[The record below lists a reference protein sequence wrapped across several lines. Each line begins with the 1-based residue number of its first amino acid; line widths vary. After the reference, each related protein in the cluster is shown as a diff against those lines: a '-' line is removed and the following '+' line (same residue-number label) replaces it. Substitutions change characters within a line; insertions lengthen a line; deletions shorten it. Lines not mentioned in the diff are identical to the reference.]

1 MGQKKALVAWGGWEG
16 HTPQEST
23 EITKTMLESNHFV
36 VDVAEGTEAFRD
48 PDLSRY
54 DLIVPVIT
62 MSTIEKEEVENL
74 CKTVEKGTGLAGF
87 HGCMCDSFRNSV
99 EYQFMT
105 GGQWVAHPGNIIDF
119 SVEILPTEDPIT
131 EGIEDFPY
139 KSEQYFMHVDPSNEV
154 LATTTFTGEHCSWV
168 KGVKMP
174 VVWKRTH
181 GVGRV
186 FYSALGHVAEE
197 FKVREMATMFERG
210 MLWAAR

>member
-23 EITKTMLESNHFV
+23 EITRSMLESNHFS
-36 VDVAEGTEAFRD
+36 VDVVEGTEAFRD

-62 MSTIEKEEVENL
+62 MSTIEKGEVKNL

-87 HGCMCDSFRNSV
+87 HGCMCDSFRSSV

-119 SVEILPTEDPIT
+119 SVEIRPTEDPIT
-131 EGIEDFPY
+131 EGIQNFPY

-168 KGVKMP
+168 EGVKMP
-174 VVWKRTH
+174 VVWKRIH

>member
-23 EITKTMLESNHFV
+23 EITKTMLVRNHFV
-36 VDVAEGTEAFRD
+36 VDVVQGTEAFRD

-74 CKTVEKGTGLAGF
+74 CNTVEKGTGLAGF

-139 KSEQYFMHVDPSNEV
+139 KSEQYLCMLTPRMKCWQQPRSLVSTV
-154 LATTTFTGEHCSWV
+154 LG
-168 KGVKMP
+168 
-174 VVWKRTH
+174 
-181 GVGRV
+181 
-186 FYSALGHVAEE
+186 
-197 FKVREMATMFERG
+197 
-210 MLWAAR
+210 

>member
-1 MGQKKALVAWGGWEG
+1 N
-16 HTPQEST
+16 
-23 EITKTMLESNHFV
+23 NHFA
-36 VDVAEGTEAFRD
+36 VDVVEGTEAFQD

-54 DLIVPVIT
+54 NLIVPVIT

-87 HGCMCDSFRNSV
+87 HGCMCDAFRNSV
-99 EYQFMT
+99 DYQFMT

-119 SVEILPTEDPIT
+119 LVEIFPTKDPIT
-131 EGIEDFPY
+131 EGIQDFPY

-174 VVWKRTH
+174 VVWKRVH

-197 FKVREMATMFERG
+197 FKVQEMATIFERG

>member
-1 MGQKKALVAWGGWEG
+1 MGQRKALVAWGGWEG

-36 VDVAEGTEAFRD
+36 VDVVEGTEAFRD

-62 MSTIEKEEVENL
+62 MSTIEKEEVEKL

-105 GGQWVAHPGNIIDF
+105 GFLESAESG
-119 SVEILPTEDPIT
+119 STVEMTTSCERPEAMKTGLP
-131 EGIEDFPY
+131 F
-139 KSEQYFMHVDPSNEV
+139 
-154 LATTTFTGEHCSWV
+154 
-168 KGVKMP
+168 
-174 VVWKRTH
+174 
-181 GVGRV
+181 
-186 FYSALGHVAEE
+186 GH
-197 FKVREMATMFERG
+197 
-210 MLWAAR
+210 LD